1 MRLDDYHCIICL
13 QYSLSCI
20 FQLYNLSKD
29 HFWGL
34 WPLKHLVQLNFYLK
48 HVIALKFVGSSVLK
62 MVFSIFCVLNLKLRI
77 RKILLYF
84 FRHCIDRLTWDFQG
98 VLDIYFQIFVDTGVP
113 LLYFG
118 RMLCCRSLF
127 LLIATTT
134 RIFAVLSVIS
144 GITNELIEDQLFVSL
159 FTSVV
164 VVLW

>member
-62 MVFSIFCVLNLKLRI
+62 MGFSIFCVLNLKLRI
-77 RKILLYF
+77 RKI
-84 FRHCIDRLTWDFQG
+84 
-98 VLDIYFQIFVDTGVP
+98 